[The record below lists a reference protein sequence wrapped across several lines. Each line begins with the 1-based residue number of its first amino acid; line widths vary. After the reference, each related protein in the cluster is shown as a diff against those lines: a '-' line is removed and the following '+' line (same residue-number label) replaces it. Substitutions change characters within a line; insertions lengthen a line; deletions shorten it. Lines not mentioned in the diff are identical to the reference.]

1 VARDTPKIYRMLR
14 RVLKRKQA
22 DRVLWVAL
30 FLLTLFG
37 VGIAIKLSL
46 NAEKRPRWIGG
57 EPPDSELEDNPLVA
71 RDRPGSTAVSRAP
84 TPSESARAAL
94 PTLDPTPRRAAP
106 PALRPLVV
114 EQLTTPPAPKVAA
127 MTPVCRSVIAARGP
141 WLDPRTAR
149 PWPECVD
156 DGGNAMLAQLC
167 TYARLAT
174 GEWVLSENS
183 RAVPRCRAELPLVR
197 EGKVRPVKSR

>member
-1 VARDTPKIYRMLR
+1 MLR

-37 VGIAIKLSL
+37 VGVAIKLSL

-71 RDRPGSTAVSRAP
+71 RDPPGSTAVSRAP
-84 TPSESARAAL
+84 TPTKSARPA
-94 PTLDPTPRRAAP
+94 PPRLDSTSPAAAP
-106 PALRPLVV
+106 PAPRPVVV

-127 MTPVCRSVIAARGP
+127 MTPACRSAIEARGP
-141 WLDPRTAR
+141 WLDPRAAR
-149 PWPECVD
+149 PWPECMD
-156 DGGNAMLAQLC
+156 DRGNAMLAQLC

-183 RAVPRCRAELPLVR
+183 SRVPRCRAELPLLR

>member
-1 VARDTPKIYRMLR
+1 MLR

-71 RDRPGSTAVSRAP
+71 RDRPGSTAVSPAP
-84 TPSESARAAL
+84 TQSESARAAL
-94 PTLDPTPRRAAP
+94 ATPDPTPRPAAP
-106 PALRPLVV
+106 PTPRPRVV

-149 PWPECVD
+149 PWPECMD
-156 DGGNAMLAQLC
+156 DSGNAMLAQLC

-174 GEWVLSENS
+174 GEWMLSENS
-183 RAVPRCRAELPLVR
+183 SAVPRCRAELPLVR
-197 EGKVRPVKSR
+197 EGKVRPVESR

>member
-1 VARDTPKIYRMLR
+1 MLR

-71 RDRPGSTAVSRAP
+71 PDRPGSTAVSRAP
-84 TPSESARAAL
+84 ALTESVRVAP
-94 PTLDPTPRRAAP
+94 PTLDSTPRKAAP
-106 PALRPLVV
+106 ATPRSPVV
-114 EQLTTPPAPKVAA
+114 EQLTTPLAPKVAA
-127 MTPVCRSVIAARGP
+127 MTPDCRRVIAAKGP
-141 WLDPRTAR
+141 WLDPRAAR

-156 DGGNAMLAQLC
+156 DSGNAMLAQLC

-183 RAVPRCRAELPLVR
+183 SAVPRCRAELPLVR
-197 EGKVRPVKSR
+197 GGKLRPVTSR